1 MSQEPTVLDYVK
13 ALLTPW
19 RGAPPAIPPV
29 NEEGRVDIGY
39 GSDAD
44 LERTPLQE
52 GYEPSTDKL
61 TTIDEVVTG
70 VTSVPWRTF
79 GALGLGLVAQLSL
92 EPGPG
97 RTWGL
102 GLGLYILAATLAIW
116 ANLRG
121 EWQLLPYPAVLKQM
135 DHYSVRQV
143 YLWIGL
149 ISAVLAFLTF
159 GGNRFT
165 LLNTVLWL
173 IAIIFTVMALWLP
186 VPNQESWWS
195 KFQQKFTDRGL
206 EIRVSRWTVILL
218 VTGAIV
224 IFFRIFR
231 LWELPPEMVSDH
243 AEKIL
248 DIWDVSQGEMS
259 VFFPRNT
266 GREAF
271 QMYLT
276 ALVIKLFGTG
286 FTFNSLKI
294 GTVISGLVTLPFVY
308 LLGKEIANKRVGLF
322 AFLFAGIAYWP
333 NVISRVALR
342 FTLYPLFVA
351 PTLYFLIRGIRR
363 SNRNDFILAG
373 LFLGLGLHSYTPFRI
388 VPIVIVIA
396 VGLYLLHSQSK
407 GHRKQAVFHLALLTL
422 IALIVFLP
430 LLRYWIENPVNFG
443 YRTFTRL
450 GTLESPLPGPGWQIF
465 LKNLWNATVMFSWSN
480 GEIWV
485 ASIPYRPALGVVSAA
500 LFYLAVVLLFL
511 RYIRQRNWLDL
522 FLILSVPLLML
533 PSILSLAFPSENPT
547 LNRTAGAMIPV
558 FILVG
563 LSIDGFMRSV
573 ENRLG
578 SPIGR
583 RVVWVV
589 GAILLVW
596 SGYQNYDLVFNQY
609 QDNYSLSSWNTSE
622 IGQVIRD
629 YTLTIGSP
637 ESAHVVAYPH
647 WVDTRLVGI
656 NAGYPTRDFAI
667 WEEDFPRTLETEG
680 SKLFIL
686 KLEDSQSLSTLQTLY
701 PQGHLRLYESRLPDK
716 DFYEYY
722 VLPDS
727 TGKE

>member
-102 GLGLYILAATLAIW
+102 GLGLYILAAAMAIW

-121 EWQLLPYPAVLKQM
+121 EWQLPAYPAVLKQM

-149 ISAVLAFLTF
+149 ISGVLAFLTF

-173 IAIIFTVMALWLP
+173 IAIIFTVLALWLP

-450 GTLESPLPGPGWQIF
+450 GTLASPLPGPGWQIF
-465 LKNLWNATVMFSWSN
+465 LKNLWNAIVMFSWSN

-547 LNRTAGAMIPV
+547 LNRTAGAIIPV